1 MNPKYMTISL
11 NKIKYKKINKIKL
24 SKKR

>member
-11 NKIKYKKINKIKL
+11 NKIKLKKINKIKL

>member
-11 NKIKYKKINKIKL
+11 NKIKYKKIYKIKL